1 MSPNSEVKHPSPAM
15 SYDIP
20 KTQVA
25 AVVPGQKRKL
35 EIQRDVPVTQKSELR
50 PGQCLVKLI
59 CTGVCHTDLH
69 ASRGDWPVKAKT
81 PLIGGHEGIG
91 EIVAIAENTENHT
104 VKLGQRVGIKWIAY
118 CCRDCEQCRKGLEQD
133 CLKAKLSG
141 FTVDG
146 TFSQYVVS
154 WVNHVTP
161 IPDSLD
167 SYAAASI
174 LCAGLTA
181 YRALKYCDAKIG
193 DWIVLPGAGGGLGHL
208 AVQYAAVMGM
218 RVLAVDTGEEKKK
231 LCLELGAEK
240 WIDFRDTPDLVKA
253 VTDACDGLGP
263 HCAIVTSPHAA
274 GYSQAVQYLRRGG
287 TLMAVGLPADANL
300 EASIFWTV
308 IKSITIKG
316 SYVGNR
322 QDAIEAMEI
331 AAAGK
336 VKVKYE
342 LKGLTELQ
350 EVYEGLDQGKVAGR
364 VVLDATK

>member
-1 MSPNSEVKHPSPAM
+1 MT
-15 SYDIP
+15 YDIP
-20 KTQVA
+20 TTQIA
-25 AVVPGQKRKL
+25 AVVSGPGKRI
-35 EIQRDVPVTQKSELR
+35 EIQRNVRVTQPSELK

-69 ASRGDWPVKAKT
+69 ASRDDWPIKAKT

-91 EIVAIAENTENHT
+91 EIVAIADNTESCP
-104 VKLGQRVGIKWIAY
+104 VVLGQRVGIKWIAY

-133 CLKAKLSG
+133 CVNVELSG
-141 FTVDG
+141 FGVDG
-146 TFSQYVVS
+146 TFCQYVQS
-154 WVNHVTP
+154 WVHQVTP

-174 LCAGLTA
+174 LCAGLTV

-193 DWIVLPGAGGGLGHL
+193 DWIVIPGAGGGLGHL
-208 AVQYAAVMGM
+208 AVQYAVAMGM
-218 RVLAVDTGEEKKK
+218 RVLSVDTGEEKKK

-240 WIDFRDTPDLVKA
+240 WIDFKDIPDLVKGIR
-253 VTDACDGLGP
+253 DACDGLGP
-263 HCAIVTSPHAA
+263 HCAIVTSPYAA
-274 GYSQAVQYLRRGG
+274 GYSQAVEYLRQGG
-287 TLMAVGLPADANL
+287 TLMAVGLPGDANL
-300 EASIFWTV
+300 EVSIFWTV

-331 AAAGK
+331 AASGK

-342 LKGLTELQ
+342 LKGLSKLQ
-350 EVYEGLDQGKVAGR
+350 EVYEGLEQGRVAGR
-364 VVLDATK
+364 IVLECQSEGN